1 MNLENKNSLLLNSA
15 LFFSTMGSTATTLG
29 FITFIFNTTH
39 SPFNTGAVTIATL
52 LVGMLLGPF
61 LGILVKEKGLMW
73 SMVVPEIVSSFILL
87 IFVFIDNLYLVY
99 IIAFLIGFNNK
110 ILGIARLSFV
120 PNITNDLVKF
130 NALLRS
136 INRLA
141 LISGSLLF
149 SVIINYSL
157 TMVFVIDAITYII
170 SAYLLYRLN
179 RNVRIQSHST
189 ISKKT
194 IRESIY
200 DRIQLLLKGYKL
212 LFLNKKINFIV
223 YLGILARIFYM
234 CIPILLLIFI
244 KDILHLTDSQYGY
257 TQTISRLASFIIF
270 GILAKYFTINLATSF
285 KKFLF
290 PLFILYG
297 GSIFFIGYIET
308 IEQLYI
314 LYSISEILLFTA
326 VVLVH
331 AYIQSIFS
339 QEELT
344 LASGSV
350 STGFS
355 IGSILSITIFTNL
368 ANILPLHNIFFICG
382 LGIIISTV
390 IIIGYTRLNQERY
403 IL

>member
-1 MNLENKNSLLLNSA
+1 MNLENKNSFLLNSA

-29 FITFIFNTTH
+29 FITYIFNTTH

-73 SMVVPEIVSSFILL
+73 SMVVPEIVSGFILL
-87 IFVFIDNLYLVY
+87 IFIFIDNLYLVY

-110 ILGIARLSFV
+110 ILGIARLSFI

-136 INRLA
+136 INRFA
-141 LISGSLLF
+141 LIGGSLLF

-170 SAYLLYRLN
+170 SAYLLYQLN
-179 RNVRIQSHST
+179 RNVKIQSYST
-189 ISKKT
+189 ISQKT
-194 IRESIY
+194 IRQNIY
-200 DRIQLLLKGYKL
+200 DRIQLLIKGYKL

-257 TQTISRLASFIIF
+257 TQTISRLASFIVF
-270 GILAKYFTINLATSF
+270 GILAKYFTINLVTSF
-285 KKFLF
+285 KKILF
-290 PLFILYG
+290 PLFLLYG
-297 GSIFFIGYIET
+297 GSIFCIDYIKT
-308 IEQLYI
+308 IEELYI

-355 IGSILSITIFTNL
+355 IGSILSITIFTSL
-368 ANILPLHNIFFICG
+368 ANVLPLHDIFFICG
-382 LGIIISTV
+382 FGIIISTA
-390 IIIGYTRLNQERY
+390 IIIGYTRLNSK
-403 IL
+403 I

>member
-29 FITFIFNTTH
+29 FITYIFNTTH

-73 SMVVPEIVSSFILL
+73 SMVVPEIVSGFILL

-110 ILGIARLSFV
+110 ILGIARLSFI

-136 INRLA
+136 INRFA

-179 RNVRIQSHST
+179 RNVKIQSHST
-189 ISKKT
+189 ISQKT
-194 IRESIY
+194 IRQSIY
-200 DRIQLLLKGYKL
+200 DRIQLLIKGYKL

-257 TQTISRLASFIIF
+257 TQTISRSASFIVF

-285 KKFLF
+285 KKVLF

-297 GSIFFIGYIET
+297 GSIFCIGYIET

-390 IIIGYTRLNQERY
+390 IIIGYTRLNQER
-403 IL
+403 

>member
-1 MNLENKNSLLLNSA
+1 MNLENKNSFLLNSA

-29 FITFIFNTTH
+29 FITYIFNTTH

-120 PNITNDLVKF
+120 PHITNDLVKF

-157 TMVFVIDAITYII
+157 TLVFVIDAITYII

-179 RNVRIQSHST
+179 KNVRIQSHST

-257 TQTISRLASFIIF
+257 TQTISRLASFIVF
-270 GILAKYFTINLATSF
+270 GILAKYFTINLVTSF
-285 KKFLF
+285 KKILF
-290 PLFILYG
+290 PLFLLYG
-297 GSIFFIGYIET
+297 GSIFCIGYIKT
-308 IEQLYI
+308 IEELYI

-355 IGSILSITIFTNL
+355 IGSILSITIFTSL
-368 ANILPLHNIFFICG
+368 ANVLPLHDIFFICG
-382 LGIIISTV
+382 FGIIISTA
-390 IIIGYTRLNQERY
+390 IIIGYTRLNSK
-403 IL
+403 I

>member
-1 MNLENKNSLLLNSA
+1 MNLENKNSFLLNSA

-29 FITFIFNTTH
+29 FITYIFNTTH

-136 INRLA
+136 INRFA

-179 RNVRIQSHST
+179 KNVRIQSHST

-270 GILAKYFTINLATSF
+270 GLLAKYFTINLATSF
-285 KKFLF
+285 KKVLF

-297 GSIFFIGYIET
+297 GSIFCIGYIET

-368 ANILPLHNIFFICG
+368 ANILPLHDIFFICG
-382 LGIIISTV
+382 MGIIISAV
-390 IIIGYTRLNQERY
+390 IIIGYTRLNQER
-403 IL
+403 

>member
-1 MNLENKNSLLLNSA
+1 MNLENKNSFLLNSA

-29 FITFIFNTTH
+29 FITYIFNTTH

-73 SMVVPEIVSSFILL
+73 SMVVPEIVSSLILL

-157 TMVFVIDAITYII
+157 TIVFVIDAITYII

-179 RNVRIQSHST
+179 RNVRIQAHTT

-212 LFLNKKINFIV
+212 LFLDKKINFIV

-244 KDILHLTDSQYGY
+244 KDSLHLTDSQYGY

-285 KKFLF
+285 KKILF

-368 ANILPLHNIFFICG
+368 ANILPLHDIFFICG

-390 IIIGYTRLNQERY
+390 IIIGYTRLNQER
-403 IL
+403 

>member
-1 MNLENKNSLLLNSA
+1 MNLENKNSFLLNSA

-29 FITFIFNTTH
+29 FITYIFNSTH

-136 INRLA
+136 INRFA

-157 TMVFVIDAITYII
+157 TLVFVIDAVTYII

-179 RNVRIQSHST
+179 KNVRIQSHST

-270 GILAKYFTINLATSF
+270 GLLAKYFTINLATSF
-285 KKFLF
+285 KKVLF

-297 GSIFFIGYIET
+297 GSIFCIGYIET

-368 ANILPLHNIFFICG
+368 ANILPLHDIFFICG
-382 LGIIISTV
+382 LGVIISTV
-390 IIIGYTRLNQERY
+390 IIIGYTRLKQER
-403 IL
+403 

>member
-1 MNLENKNSLLLNSA
+1 MNLENKNSFLLNSA

-29 FITFIFNTTH
+29 FITYIFNTTH

-73 SMVVPEIVSSFILL
+73 SMVVPEIVSGFILL
-87 IFVFIDNLYLVY
+87 IFIFIDNLYLVY

-110 ILGIARLSFV
+110 ILGIARLSFI

-136 INRLA
+136 INRFA

-170 SAYLLYRLN
+170 SAYLLYQLN
-179 RNVRIQSHST
+179 RNVKIQSYST
-189 ISKKT
+189 ISQKT
-194 IRESIY
+194 IRQNIY
-200 DRIQLLLKGYKL
+200 DRIQLLIKGYKL

-223 YLGILARIFYM
+223 YLVILARIFYM

-257 TQTISRLASFIIF
+257 TQTISRLASFIVF
-270 GILAKYFTINLATSF
+270 GILAKYFTINLVTSF
-285 KKFLF
+285 KKILF
-290 PLFILYG
+290 PLFLLYG
-297 GSIFFIGYIET
+297 GSIFCIGYIKT
-308 IEQLYI
+308 IEELYI

-355 IGSILSITIFTNL
+355 IGSILSITIFTSL
-368 ANILPLHNIFFICG
+368 ANVLPLHDIFFICG
-382 LGIIISTV
+382 FGIIISTA
-390 IIIGYTRLNQERY
+390 IIIGYTRLNSK
-403 IL
+403 I

>member
-1 MNLENKNSLLLNSA
+1 MNLENKNSFLLNSA

-29 FITFIFNTTH
+29 FITYIFNTTH

-73 SMVVPEIVSSFILL
+73 SMVVPEIVSGFILL

-110 ILGIARLSFV
+110 ILGIARLSFI

-136 INRLA
+136 INRFA

-189 ISKKT
+189 ISQKT
-194 IRESIY
+194 IRQSIY
-200 DRIQLLLKGYKL
+200 DRIQLLIKGYKL

-270 GILAKYFTINLATSF
+270 GLLAKYFTINLATSF
-285 KKFLF
+285 KKVLF

-297 GSIFFIGYIET
+297 GSIFCIGYIET
-308 IEQLYI
+308 IKQLYI

-368 ANILPLHNIFFICG
+368 ANILPLHDIFFICG

-390 IIIGYTRLNQERY
+390 IIIGYTRLNQEK
-403 IL
+403 

>member
-1 MNLENKNSLLLNSA
+1 MNLENKNSFLLNSA

-29 FITFIFNTTH
+29 FITYIFNTTH

-73 SMVVPEIVSSFILL
+73 SMVVPEIVSGFILL

-120 PNITNDLVKF
+120 SNITNDLVKF

-157 TMVFVIDAITYII
+157 TLVFVIDAITYII

-179 RNVRIQSHST
+179 KDVRIQSHST

-212 LFLNKKINFIV
+212 LFLNRKINFIV

-270 GILAKYFTINLATSF
+270 GLLAKYFTINLATSF
-285 KKFLF
+285 KKVLF

-297 GSIFFIGYIET
+297 GSIFCIGYIET

-368 ANILPLHNIFFICG
+368 ANILPLHDIFFICG

-390 IIIGYTRLNQERY
+390 IIIGYTRLNQER
-403 IL
+403 

>member
-1 MNLENKNSLLLNSA
+1 MNLENKNSFLLNSA

-29 FITFIFNTTH
+29 FITYIFNTTH
-39 SPFNTGAVTIATL
+39 SPFDTGAVTIATL

-73 SMVVPEIVSSFILL
+73 SMVVPEIVSGFILL

-136 INRLA
+136 INRFA

-157 TMVFVIDAITYII
+157 TLVFVIDAITYII

-179 RNVRIQSHST
+179 KNVRIQSHST
-189 ISKKT
+189 ISKKS

-270 GILAKYFTINLATSF
+270 GLLAKYFTINLATSF
-285 KKFLF
+285 KKVLF

-297 GSIFFIGYIET
+297 GSIFCIGYIKT

-368 ANILPLHNIFFICG
+368 ANILPLHDIFFICG

-390 IIIGYTRLNQERY
+390 IIIGYTRLNQER
-403 IL
+403 

>member
-1 MNLENKNSLLLNSA
+1 MNLENKNSFLLNSA

-29 FITFIFNTTH
+29 FITYIFNTTH

-110 ILGIARLSFV
+110 ILGIARLSFI

-136 INRLA
+136 INRFA

-170 SAYLLYRLN
+170 SAYLLYQLN
-179 RNVRIQSHST
+179 RNVKIQSYST
-189 ISKKT
+189 ISQKT
-194 IRESIY
+194 IRQNIY
-200 DRIQLLLKGYKL
+200 DRIQLLIKGYKL

-257 TQTISRLASFIIF
+257 TQTISRLASFIVF
-270 GILAKYFTINLATSF
+270 GILAKYFTINLVTSF
-285 KKFLF
+285 KKILF
-290 PLFILYG
+290 PLFLLYG
-297 GSIFFIGYIET
+297 GSIFCIGYIKT
-308 IEQLYI
+308 IEELYI

-355 IGSILSITIFTNL
+355 IGSILSITIFTSL
-368 ANILPLHNIFFICG
+368 ANVLPLHDIFFICG
-382 LGIIISTV
+382 FGIIISTA
-390 IIIGYTRLNQERY
+390 IIIGYTRLNSK
-403 IL
+403 I

>member
-1 MNLENKNSLLLNSA
+1 MNLENKNSFLLNSA

-29 FITFIFNTTH
+29 FITYIFNTTH

-136 INRLA
+136 INRFA

-157 TMVFVIDAITYII
+157 TLVFVIDAITYII

-179 RNVRIQSHST
+179 KNVRIQSHST
-189 ISKKT
+189 ISKKN

-270 GILAKYFTINLATSF
+270 GLLAKYFTINLATSF
-285 KKFLF
+285 KKVLF

-297 GSIFFIGYIET
+297 GSIFCIGYIET

-368 ANILPLHNIFFICG
+368 ANILPLHDIFFICG
-382 LGIIISTV
+382 LGVIISTV
-390 IIIGYTRLNQERY
+390 IIIGYTRLNQER
-403 IL
+403 

>member
-1 MNLENKNSLLLNSA
+1 MNLENKNSFLLNSA

-29 FITFIFNTTH
+29 FITYIFNTTH

-136 INRLA
+136 INRFA

-157 TMVFVIDAITYII
+157 TLVFVIDAVTYII

-179 RNVRIQSHST
+179 KNVRIQSHST

-270 GILAKYFTINLATSF
+270 GLLAKYFTINLATSF
-285 KKFLF
+285 KKVLF

-297 GSIFFIGYIET
+297 GSIFCIGYIET

-368 ANILPLHNIFFICG
+368 ANILPLHDIFFICG

-390 IIIGYTRLNQERY
+390 IIIGYTRLNQER
-403 IL
+403 

>member
-1 MNLENKNSLLLNSA
+1 MNLENKNSFLLNSA

-29 FITFIFNTTH
+29 FITYIFNTTH

-73 SMVVPEIVSSFILL
+73 SMVVPEIVSGFILL
-87 IFVFIDNLYLVY
+87 IFIFIDNLYLVY

-136 INRLA
+136 INRFA

-157 TMVFVIDAITYII
+157 TLVFVIDAITYII

-179 RNVRIQSHST
+179 KNVRIQSHST

-270 GILAKYFTINLATSF
+270 GLLAKYFTINLATSF
-285 KKFLF
+285 KKVLF

-297 GSIFFIGYIET
+297 GSIFCIGYIET

-368 ANILPLHNIFFICG
+368 ANILPLHDIFFICG

-390 IIIGYTRLNQERY
+390 IIIGYTRLNQER
-403 IL
+403 

>member
-1 MNLENKNSLLLNSA
+1 MNLENKNSFLLNSA

-29 FITFIFNTTH
+29 FITYIFNTTH

-73 SMVVPEIVSSFILL
+73 SMVVPEIVSGFILL

-110 ILGIARLSFV
+110 ILGIARLSFI

-136 INRLA
+136 INRFA

-189 ISKKT
+189 ISQKT
-194 IRESIY
+194 IRQSIY
-200 DRIQLLLKGYKL
+200 DRIQLLIKGYKL

-285 KKFLF
+285 KKVLF

-297 GSIFFIGYIET
+297 GSIFCIGYIET

-368 ANILPLHNIFFICG
+368 ANVLPLHDIFFICG

-390 IIIGYTRLNQERY
+390 IIIGYTRLNQER
-403 IL
+403 

>member
-1 MNLENKNSLLLNSA
+1 MNLENKNSFLLNSA

-29 FITFIFNTTH
+29 FITYIFNTTH

-73 SMVVPEIVSSFILL
+73 SMVVPEIVSGFILL

-136 INRLA
+136 INRFA

-179 RNVRIQSHST
+179 KNVRIQSHST

-244 KDILHLTDSQYGY
+244 KDVLHLTDSQYGY

-270 GILAKYFTINLATSF
+270 GLLAKYFTINLATSF
-285 KKFLF
+285 KKVLF

-297 GSIFFIGYIET
+297 GSIFCIGYIET

-368 ANILPLHNIFFICG
+368 ANILPLHDIFFICG

-390 IIIGYTRLNQERY
+390 IIIGYTRLNQER
-403 IL
+403 

>member
-1 MNLENKNSLLLNSA
+1 
-15 LFFSTMGSTATTLG
+15 MGSTATTLG
-29 FITFIFNTTH
+29 FITYIFNTTH
-39 SPFNTGAVTIATL
+39 NPFNTGAVTIATL

-157 TMVFVIDAITYII
+157 TLVFVIDAITYII

-179 RNVRIQSHST
+179 KNVRIQSHST
-189 ISKKT
+189 ISKKN

-270 GILAKYFTINLATSF
+270 GLLAKYFTINLATSF
-285 KKFLF
+285 KKVLF

-297 GSIFFIGYIET
+297 GSIFCIGYIET

-368 ANILPLHNIFFICG
+368 ANVLPLHDIFFICG
-382 LGIIISTV
+382 LGIMISTV
-390 IIIGYTRLNQERY
+390 IIIGYIRLNQER
-403 IL
+403 

>member
-1 MNLENKNSLLLNSA
+1 MNLENKNSFLLNSA

-29 FITFIFNTTH
+29 FITYIFNTTH

-73 SMVVPEIVSSFILL
+73 SMVVPEIVSGFILL
-87 IFVFIDNLYLVY
+87 IFIFIDNLYLVY

-110 ILGIARLSFV
+110 ILGIARLSFI

-136 INRLA
+136 INRFA

-179 RNVRIQSHST
+179 RNVRIQSYST
-189 ISKKT
+189 ISQKT
-194 IRESIY
+194 IKQSIY
-200 DRIQLLLKGYKL
+200 DRIQLLIKGYKL

-257 TQTISRLASFIIF
+257 TQTISRLASFIVF
-270 GILAKYFTINLATSF
+270 GILAKYFTINLVTSF
-285 KKFLF
+285 KKILF

-297 GSIFFIGYIET
+297 GSIFCIGYIKT
-308 IEQLYI
+308 IEELYI

-368 ANILPLHNIFFICG
+368 ANILPLHDIFFICG

-390 IIIGYTRLNQERY
+390 IIIGYTRLNQER
-403 IL
+403 

>member
-1 MNLENKNSLLLNSA
+1 MNPENKNSFLLNSA

-29 FITFIFNTTH
+29 FITYIFNTTH

-73 SMVVPEIVSSFILL
+73 SMVVPEIVSSLILL

-120 PNITNDLVKF
+120 SNITNDLVKF

-157 TMVFVIDAITYII
+157 TLVFVIDAITYII

-270 GILAKYFTINLATSF
+270 GLLAKYFTINLATSF
-285 KKFLF
+285 KKVLF

-297 GSIFFIGYIET
+297 GSIFCIGYIET

-368 ANILPLHNIFFICG
+368 ANILPLHDIFFICG

-390 IIIGYTRLNQERY
+390 IIIGYTRLNQER
-403 IL
+403 

>member
-1 MNLENKNSLLLNSA
+1 MNLENKNSFLLNSA

-29 FITFIFNTTH
+29 FITYIFNTTH

-73 SMVVPEIVSSFILL
+73 SMVVPEIVSGFILL

-136 INRLA
+136 INRFA

-149 SVIINYSL
+149 SIIINYSL

-179 RNVRIQSHST
+179 KNVRIQSHST

-270 GILAKYFTINLATSF
+270 GLLAKYFTINLATSF
-285 KKFLF
+285 KKVLF

-297 GSIFFIGYIET
+297 GSIFCIGYIET

-368 ANILPLHNIFFICG
+368 ANILPLHDIFFICG

-390 IIIGYTRLNQERY
+390 IIIGYTRLNQER
-403 IL
+403 

>member
-1 MNLENKNSLLLNSA
+1 MNLENKNSFLLNSA

-29 FITFIFNTTH
+29 FITYIFNTTH

-157 TMVFVIDAITYII
+157 TLVFVIDAITYII

-179 RNVRIQSHST
+179 KNVRIQSHST

-270 GILAKYFTINLATSF
+270 GLLAKYFTINLATSF
-285 KKFLF
+285 KKVLF

-297 GSIFFIGYIET
+297 GSIFCIGYIET

-390 IIIGYTRLNQERY
+390 IIIGYTRLN
-403 IL
+403 

>member
-1 MNLENKNSLLLNSA
+1 MNLENKNSFLLNSA

-29 FITFIFNTTH
+29 FITYIFNTTH

-120 PNITNDLVKF
+120 SNITNDLVKF

-157 TMVFVIDAITYII
+157 TLVFVIDAITYII

-179 RNVRIQSHST
+179 KNVRIQSHST

-285 KKFLF
+285 KKILF

-368 ANILPLHNIFFICG
+368 ANILPLHDIFFICG

-390 IIIGYTRLNQERY
+390 IIIGYTRLNQER
-403 IL
+403 

>member
-1 MNLENKNSLLLNSA
+1 MNLENKNSFLLNSA

-29 FITFIFNTTH
+29 FITYIFNTTH

-157 TMVFVIDAITYII
+157 TLVFVIDAITYII

-179 RNVRIQSHST
+179 KNVRIQSHST

-270 GILAKYFTINLATSF
+270 GLLANYFTINLATSF
-285 KKFLF
+285 KKVLF

-297 GSIFFIGYIET
+297 GSIFCIGYIET

-368 ANILPLHNIFFICG
+368 ANILPLHDIFFICG
-382 LGIIISTV
+382 MGIIISAV
-390 IIIGYTRLNQERY
+390 IIIGYTRLNQER
-403 IL
+403 

>member
-1 MNLENKNSLLLNSA
+1 MNLENKNSFLLNSA

-29 FITFIFNTTH
+29 FITYIFNTTH
-39 SPFNTGAVTIATL
+39 SPFDTGAVTIATL

-73 SMVVPEIVSSFILL
+73 SMVVPEIVSGLILL

-136 INRLA
+136 INRFA

-157 TMVFVIDAITYII
+157 TLVFVIDAITYII

-179 RNVRIQSHST
+179 KNVRIQSHST
-189 ISKKT
+189 ISKKS
-194 IRESIY
+194 IRKSIY

-270 GILAKYFTINLATSF
+270 GLLAKYFTINLATSF
-285 KKFLF
+285 KKVLF

-297 GSIFFIGYIET
+297 GSIFCIGYIKT

-368 ANILPLHNIFFICG
+368 ANILPLHDIFFICG

-390 IIIGYTRLNQERY
+390 IIIGYTRLNQER
-403 IL
+403 

>member
-1 MNLENKNSLLLNSA
+1 MNLENKNSFLLNSA

-29 FITFIFNTTH
+29 FITYIFNTTH

-73 SMVVPEIVSSFILL
+73 SMVVPEIVSSLILL

-157 TMVFVIDAITYII
+157 TLVFVIDAVTYII

-179 RNVRIQSHST
+179 KNVRIQSHST

-285 KKFLF
+285 KKILF

-368 ANILPLHNIFFICG
+368 ANILPLHDIFFICG
-382 LGIIISTV
+382 LGVIISTV
-390 IIIGYTRLNQERY
+390 IIIGYTRLNQER
-403 IL
+403 

>member
-1 MNLENKNSLLLNSA
+1 MNLENKNSFLLNSA

-29 FITFIFNTTH
+29 FITYIFNTTH
-39 SPFNTGAVTIATL
+39 SPFDTGAVTIATL

-73 SMVVPEIVSSFILL
+73 SMVVPEIVSGFILL

-136 INRLA
+136 INRFA

-157 TMVFVIDAITYII
+157 TLVFVIDAITYII

-179 RNVRIQSHST
+179 KNVRIQSHST

-270 GILAKYFTINLATSF
+270 GLLAKYFTINLATSF
-285 KKFLF
+285 KKVLF

-297 GSIFFIGYIET
+297 GSIFCIGYIET

-368 ANILPLHNIFFICG
+368 ANILPLHDIFFICG

-390 IIIGYTRLNQERY
+390 IIIGYTRLNQEK
-403 IL
+403 

>member
-1 MNLENKNSLLLNSA
+1 MNLENKNSFLLNSA

-29 FITFIFNTTH
+29 FITYIFNTTH
-39 SPFNTGAVTIATL
+39 SPFDTGAVTIATL

-73 SMVVPEIVSSFILL
+73 SMVIPEIVSGFILL

-136 INRLA
+136 INRFA

-157 TMVFVIDAITYII
+157 TLVFVIDAITYII

-179 RNVRIQSHST
+179 KNVRIQSHST
-189 ISKKT
+189 ISKKS

-270 GILAKYFTINLATSF
+270 GLLAKYFTINLATSF
-285 KKFLF
+285 KKVLF

-297 GSIFFIGYIET
+297 GIIFCIGYIET

-368 ANILPLHNIFFICG
+368 ANILPLHDIFFICG

-390 IIIGYTRLNQERY
+390 IIIGYTRLNQER
-403 IL
+403 

>member
-1 MNLENKNSLLLNSA
+1 MNLENKNSFLLNSA

-29 FITFIFNTTH
+29 FITYIFNTTH
-39 SPFNTGAVTIATL
+39 NPFNTGAVTIATL

-73 SMVVPEIVSSFILL
+73 SMVVPEIVSSFILS

-110 ILGIARLSFV
+110 ILGIARLSFI

-136 INRLA
+136 INRFA

-157 TMVFVIDAITYII
+157 TLVFVIDAITYII

-179 RNVRIQSHST
+179 KNVRIQSHST
-189 ISKKT
+189 ISKKN

-212 LFLNKKINFIV
+212 LFLNKKISFIV

-285 KKFLF
+285 KKVLF

-297 GSIFFIGYIET
+297 GSIFCIGYIET

-368 ANILPLHNIFFICG
+368 ANVLPLHDIFFICG

-390 IIIGYTRLNQERY
+390 IIIGYTRLNQER
-403 IL
+403 

>member
-1 MNLENKNSLLLNSA
+1 MNLENKNSFLLNSA

-29 FITFIFNTTH
+29 FITYIFNTTH

-73 SMVVPEIVSSFILL
+73 SMVVPEIVSGFILL

-110 ILGIARLSFV
+110 ILGISRLSFI

-136 INRLA
+136 INRFA

-189 ISKKT
+189 ISQKT
-194 IRESIY
+194 IRQSIY
-200 DRIQLLLKGYKL
+200 DRIQLLIKGYKL

-270 GILAKYFTINLATSF
+270 GLLAKYFTINLATSF
-285 KKFLF
+285 KKVLF

-297 GSIFFIGYIET
+297 GSIFCIGYIET

-368 ANILPLHNIFFICG
+368 ANILPLHDIFFICG

-390 IIIGYTRLNQERY
+390 IIIGYTRLNQER
-403 IL
+403 

>member
-1 MNLENKNSLLLNSA
+1 MNLENKNSFLLNSA

-29 FITFIFNTTH
+29 FITYIFNTTH

-179 RNVRIQSHST
+179 KNVRIQSHST

-285 KKFLF
+285 KKILF

-368 ANILPLHNIFFICG
+368 ANILPLHDIFFICG
-382 LGIIISTV
+382 LGIIMSTV
-390 IIIGYTRLNQERY
+390 IIIGYTRLNQER
-403 IL
+403 

>member
-29 FITFIFNTTH
+29 FITYIFNTTH

-73 SMVVPEIVSSFILL
+73 SMVVPEMVSGFILS

-136 INRLA
+136 INRFA

-179 RNVRIQSHST
+179 KNVRIQSHST

-285 KKFLF
+285 KKVLF

-297 GSIFFIGYIET
+297 GSIFCIGYIET

-368 ANILPLHNIFFICG
+368 ANILPLHDIFFICG
-382 LGIIISTV
+382 LGIIISAV
-390 IIIGYTRLNQERY
+390 IIIGYTRLNQER
-403 IL
+403 

>member
-1 MNLENKNSLLLNSA
+1 MNLENKNSFLLNSA

-29 FITFIFNTTH
+29 FITYIFNTTH
-39 SPFNTGAVTIATL
+39 SLFNTGAVTIATL

-73 SMVVPEIVSSFILL
+73 SMVVPEIVSGFILL

-110 ILGIARLSFV
+110 ILGIARLSFI

-136 INRLA
+136 INRFA
-141 LISGSLLF
+141 LIGGSLLF

-170 SAYLLYRLN
+170 SAYLLYQLN
-179 RNVRIQSHST
+179 RNVKIQSYSI
-189 ISKKT
+189 ISQKT
-194 IRESIY
+194 IRQNIY
-200 DRIQLLLKGYKL
+200 DRIQLLIKGYKL

-244 KDILHLTDSQYGY
+244 KNILHLTDSQYGY
-257 TQTISRLASFIIF
+257 TQTISRLASFIVF

-285 KKFLF
+285 KKILF

-297 GSIFFIGYIET
+297 GSIFCIGYIKT
-308 IEQLYI
+308 IEELYI

-390 IIIGYTRLNQERY
+390 IIIGYTRLNQER
-403 IL
+403 

>member
-1 MNLENKNSLLLNSA
+1 
-15 LFFSTMGSTATTLG
+15 MGSTATTLG
-29 FITFIFNTTH
+29 FITYIFNTTH

-157 TMVFVIDAITYII
+157 TLVFVIDAITYII

-179 RNVRIQSHST
+179 KNVRIQSHST

-270 GILAKYFTINLATSF
+270 GLLAKYFTINLVTSF
-285 KKFLF
+285 KKILF

-297 GSIFFIGYIET
+297 GSIFCIGYIET

-368 ANILPLHNIFFICG
+368 ANILPLHDIFFICG
-382 LGIIISTV
+382 LGIIISAV
-390 IIIGYTRLNQERY
+390 IIIGYTRLNQER
-403 IL
+403 

>member
-1 MNLENKNSLLLNSA
+1 MNLENKNSFLLNSA

-29 FITFIFNTTH
+29 FITYIFNTTH

-136 INRLA
+136 INRFA

-157 TMVFVIDAITYII
+157 TLVFVIDAVTYII

-179 RNVRIQSHST
+179 KNVRIQSHST

-244 KDILHLTDSQYGY
+244 KDVLHLTDSQYGY

-270 GILAKYFTINLATSF
+270 GLLAKYFTINLATSF
-285 KKFLF
+285 KKVLF

-297 GSIFFIGYIET
+297 GSIFCIGYIET

-390 IIIGYTRLNQERY
+390 IIIGYTRLNSK
-403 IL
+403 I

>member
-1 MNLENKNSLLLNSA
+1 MNLENKNSFLLNSA

-29 FITFIFNTTH
+29 FITYIFNTTH
-39 SPFNTGAVTIATL
+39 SPFDTGAVTIATL

-120 PNITNDLVKF
+120 PHITNDLVKF

-136 INRLA
+136 INRFA

-157 TMVFVIDAITYII
+157 TLVFVIDAITYII

-179 RNVRIQSHST
+179 KNVRIQSHST

-270 GILAKYFTINLATSF
+270 GLLAKYFTINLATSF
-285 KKFLF
+285 KKVLF

-297 GSIFFIGYIET
+297 GSIFCIGYIET

-368 ANILPLHNIFFICG
+368 ANILPLHDIFFICG

-390 IIIGYTRLNQERY
+390 IIIGYTRLN
-403 IL
+403 

>member
-1 MNLENKNSLLLNSA
+1 MNLENKNSFLLNSA

-29 FITFIFNTTH
+29 FITYIFNTTH

-87 IFVFIDNLYLVY
+87 IFVVIDNLYLVY

-157 TMVFVIDAITYII
+157 TLVFVIDAITYII

-179 RNVRIQSHST
+179 KNVRIQSHST

-270 GILAKYFTINLATSF
+270 GLLAKYFTINLATSF
-285 KKFLF
+285 KKVLF

-297 GSIFFIGYIET
+297 GSIFCIGYIET

-390 IIIGYTRLNQERY
+390 IIIGYTRLNQER
-403 IL
+403 

>member
-1 MNLENKNSLLLNSA
+1 MNLENKNSFLLNSA

-29 FITFIFNTTH
+29 FITYIFNTTH

-157 TMVFVIDAITYII
+157 TLVFVIDAITYII

-179 RNVRIQSHST
+179 KNVRIQSHST

-285 KKFLF
+285 KKILF

-368 ANILPLHNIFFICG
+368 ANILPLHDIFFICG
-382 LGIIISTV
+382 LGIIMSTV
-390 IIIGYTRLNQERY
+390 IIIGYTRLNQER
-403 IL
+403 

>member
-1 MNLENKNSLLLNSA
+1 MNLENKNSFLLNSA

-29 FITFIFNTTH
+29 FITYIFNTTH

-141 LISGSLLF
+141 LISGSLLV

-157 TMVFVIDAITYII
+157 TLVFVIDAITYII

-179 RNVRIQSHST
+179 KNVRIQSHST

-270 GILAKYFTINLATSF
+270 GLVAKYFTINLATSF
-285 KKFLF
+285 KKVLF

-314 LYSISEILLFTA
+314 LYSLSEILLFTA

-368 ANILPLHNIFFICG
+368 ANILPLHDIFFICG
-382 LGIIISTV
+382 LGVIISTV
-390 IIIGYTRLNQERY
+390 IIIGYTRLNQER
-403 IL
+403 